1 MRCLYFYCVIE
12 FLKIDKVSWYQ
23 RMCET
28 DVTLHLLIQDISI
41 IQILLSSRL
50 VFRYFNLTKSSMT
63 NMAKSHEVYLDCH
76 NEKKKRFTYWEMLLE
91 FLLIKFINFF
101 LQSAKV
107 LLNFFEDRVKVWGR
121 LAQTRVSSNK
131 QCDEKN

>member
-1 MRCLYFYCVIE
+1 
-12 FLKIDKVSWYQ
+12 
-23 RMCET
+23 
-28 DVTLHLLIQDISI
+28 
-41 IQILLSSRL
+41 
-50 VFRYFNLTKSSMT
+50 
-63 NMAKSHEVYLDCH
+63 
-76 NEKKKRFTYWEMLLE
+76 MLLE

>member
-1 MRCLYFYCVIE
+1 
-12 FLKIDKVSWYQ
+12 
-23 RMCET
+23 MCET

-76 NEKKKRFTYWEMLLE
+76 NEKKKKDLLTE
-91 FLLIKFINFF
+91 RCFL
-101 LQSAKV
+101 
-107 LLNFFEDRVKVWGR
+107 
-121 LAQTRVSSNK
+121 
-131 QCDEKN
+131 